1 MPKRYVIICLY
12 KYVNGSELKN
22 RIVVGKSI
30 CITVITEERMH
41 TIYVCFILT
50 LNEKK
55 KTKTSVR
62 LLIQKLATIPS
73 STDPCELTTSLINIY
88 HPFL

>member
-12 KYVNGSELKN
+12 KYVNGSDL
-22 RIVVGKSI
+22 RTPIVSGKSLY
-30 CITVITEERMH
+30 ITVITEERIH

-50 LNEKK
+50 LSE
-55 KTKTSVR
+55 KTSVR
-62 LLIQKLATIPS
+62 LLIKKLATRPW

>member
-1 MPKRYVIICLY
+1 MPKRYVIVCLF
-12 KYVNGSELKN
+12 KYVIGSDIRN
-22 RIVVGKSI
+22 RIAVGKSI
-30 CITVITEERMH
+30 YITVITEERIH
-41 TIYVCFILT
+41 AIYVCFILT
-50 LNEKK
+50 LNGK

-62 LLIQKLATIPS
+62 FLKQKPTIRPW